1 MTLFC
6 LLILTSRKDFVV
18 YQDINAEPTKVTDNN
33 FKDKVMIYCNLQIEG
48 SCLGHVC
55 EWQSCWNE
63 LVRHE
68 KRQCT
73 SPACFIHQVVLA
85 ASPLTYVS
93 QTEPASL

>member
-33 FKDKVMIYCNLQIEG
+33 FKDKVMIYCNLQAQG
-48 SCLGHVC
+48 SCLGRVC

-68 KRQCT
+68 K
-73 SPACFIHQVVLA
+73 AMHL
-85 ASPLTYVS
+85 
-93 QTEPASL
+93 ASLFHSPSRSCSFTAYICVPN